1 MTAITTA
8 KLPLI
13 GKLPLREKL
22 AYGVGDFASNLI
34 FATVSTFLMFYYT
47 DIYGLPA
54 AVVGT
59 LLFVARSVDAV
70 WDIYLGTLVDRTRS
84 RWGQCRPYLLWAAPV
99 LSLAAVATFTVPSA
113 DHGASYK
120 LAYAYVTYVLLMEI
134 GRAHV

>member
-1 MTAITTA
+1 MSVNTTA

-13 GKLPLREKL
+13 GKLPLRDKL

-59 LLFVARSVDAV
+59 
-70 WDIYLGTLVDRTRS
+70 
-84 RWGQCRPYLLWAAPV
+84 
-99 LSLAAVATFTVPSA
+99 
-113 DHGASYK
+113 
-120 LAYAYVTYVLLMEI
+120 
-134 GRAHV
+134 

>member
-1 MTAITTA
+1 MSTPTPLHLNS
-8 KLPLI
+8 KLPLC
-13 GKLPLREKL
+13 EKL

-70 WDIYLGTLVDRTRS
+70 WDIYLGTLVDRTHS
-84 RWGQCRPYLLWAAPV
+84 RWGQCRPYLLWSAPV
-99 LSLAAVATFTVPSA
+99 LALAAIATFTVPSLE
-113 DHGASYK
+113 HGASYK
-120 LAYAYVTYVLLMEI
+120 LGYAHNKNE
-134 GRAHV
+134 R